1 MMELLSGRYWAT
13 DTQMFSPS
21 KSNRSGVVHVALP
34 QDDVL
39 LQLPGFVHH
48 EQVADA
54 FPGGPVVPVL
64 RGRVLDGAFDDFH
77 GRRKMWSSV

>member
-1 MMELLSGRYWAT
+1 MMELLLGRYWAT
-13 DTQMFSPS
+13 DTQCSSVEVQPS
-21 KSNRSGVVHVALP
+21 GMVHVAFS

-54 FPGGPVVPVL
+54 FPCAPVVPVL
-64 RGRVLDGAFDDFH
+64 RGRVFDGAFDDFH
-77 GRRKMWSSV
+77 GR